1 MTAIG
6 IQIELLL
13 LVAFAAVLGG
23 IIGYE
28 REVDGHSAGL
38 RTHMF
43 ISATSSA
50 LVLLGTH
57 LASLYSL
64 ELHTPIQS
72 DPLRIVE
79 AIIVGI
85 GFVGAGV
92 ILKEEKE
99 HRVKNLTTAA
109 SILFTAVIGITVGIK
124 FYVLAI
130 GLTVIAL
137 IVNFLLLQVEKKIH
151 PDKKSIFG
159 FK

>member
-1 MTAIG
+1 MTG
-6 IQIELLL
+6 IETQIELLL
-13 LVAFAAVLGG
+13 LVAFASVLGG

-57 LASLYSL
+57 LASLYSIT
-64 ELHTPIQS
+64 LHTPIQS

-92 ILKEEKE
+92 ILKEEKQ

-124 FYVLAI
+124 FYILAI

-137 IVNFLLLQVEKKIH
+137 IVNFMLLQVEKKIH
-151 PDKKSIFG
+151 PEKRGFFG
-159 FK
+159 M